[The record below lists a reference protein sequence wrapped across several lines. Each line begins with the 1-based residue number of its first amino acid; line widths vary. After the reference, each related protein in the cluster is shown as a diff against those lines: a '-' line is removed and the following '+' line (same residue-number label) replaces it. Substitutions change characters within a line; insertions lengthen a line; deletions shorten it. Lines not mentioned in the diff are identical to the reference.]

1 MMFRSDSN
9 LYSTATDAVPR
20 RPVDPRPRKWP
31 TRAARTR
38 ARATS
43 RPAMRRRSSSYRPIW
58 YLWKHCSF
66 LLSLPFY
73 SLVCS
78 RFQSRGHD
86 FGITI
91 FFMKR
96 SKVTSKL
103 EHQHGD
109 DDRGSEPKTSP
120 PPSGNFSITAVEV
133 PVAVAY
139 LLGAGVPS
147 LSSHRRAA
155 DLRSCRRRRLYN
167 WVENR
172 RGES

>member
-1 MMFRSDSN
+1 MPLTHFIVIAAVALMMFRSDSN

-86 FGITI
+86 FGITV

-109 DDRGSEPKTSP
+109 DDRGSEGASRKHLLLPPVISQSRRSRSP
-120 PPSGNFSITAVEV
+120 SPSPT
-133 PVAVAY
+133 
-139 LLGAGVPS
+139 
-147 LSSHRRAA
+147 
-155 DLRSCRRRRLYN
+155 C
-167 WVENR
+167 
-172 RGES
+172 